1 MYYERE
7 DKGSDDWLS
16 GPTDK
21 GRKVWYM
28 SRMRKYLD
36 RHIALQ
42 YVLRRLIS
50 LIPILLGVTILT
62 YGLMYISPQDPVE
75 MMLQGQGTA
84 PDPEVVA
91 AMRHQLG
98 LDRPFLVQ
106 YFDWLWRFVRGDMGV
121 SYIDGAAVSGKLL
134 QALPNTLKLT
144 FSSVIVTILLS
155 VPLGILAAVK
165 KGRVTDAVIRFLSF
179 IGNSLP
185 NFVVSL
191 LLLYFFA
198 LKLGWFPIFIV
209 RVTDQSGA
217 ADACACD
224 PDDRKI
230 HPSGAGRS
238 SGTAWQT
245 VCGRCRFQRLKAPE
259 GIVWL
264 CSAECAGHD
273 YYADVHVNWFPAW
286 RNSCN

>member
-1 MYYERE
+1 
-7 DKGSDDWLS
+7 
-16 GPTDK
+16 
-21 GRKVWYM
+21 M
-28 SRMRKYLD
+28 SRMREYLNQ
-36 RHIALQ
+36 HIILQ
-42 YVLRRLIS
+42 YALRRLIS

-191 LLLYFFA
+191 LLLYF
-198 LKLGWFPIFIV
+198 L
-209 RVTDQSGA
+209 R
-217 ADACACD
+217 
-224 PDDRKI
+224 
-230 HPSGAGRS
+230 
-238 SGTAWQT
+238 
-245 VCGRCRFQRLKAPE
+245 
-259 GIVWL
+259 
-264 CSAECAGHD
+264 
-273 YYADVHVNWFPAW
+273 
-286 RNSCN
+286 

>member
-28 SRMRKYLD
+28 SRMREYLD

-106 YFDWLWRFVRGDMGV
+106 YF
-121 SYIDGAAVSGKLL
+121 
-134 QALPNTLKLT
+134 
-144 FSSVIVTILLS
+144 
-155 VPLGILAAVK
+155 
-165 KGRVTDAVIRFLSF
+165 
-179 IGNSLP
+179 
-185 NFVVSL
+185 
-191 LLLYFFA
+191 
-198 LKLGWFPIFIV
+198 
-209 RVTDQSGA
+209 
-217 ADACACD
+217 
-224 PDDRKI
+224 
-230 HPSGAGRS
+230 
-238 SGTAWQT
+238 
-245 VCGRCRFQRLKAPE
+245 
-259 GIVWL
+259 
-264 CSAECAGHD
+264 
-273 YYADVHVNWFPAW
+273 
-286 RNSCN
+286 